1 MDKVIVIT
9 GCAQGI
15 GRAIAEAYLFNHDIV
30 FGIDK
35 EVCSLEGIH
44 HYVGDLSS
52 DIEREYFVETIFEK
66 VDHIDVIIN
75 NAMEYHAG
83 ILSALDIKGF
93 RNALEVGVVAPFHLV
108 ALLKEGMSLGSSI
121 INIVSTRAFQ
131 TQKNN
136 EAYASAKGALNS
148 LTIALANSLG
158 PTIRVNAI
166 APGWINT
173 KQEELSK
180 EDINQHPLHR
190 VGEVKDIVDAVKFL
204 SSEEAK
210 FITGQTLIIDGGMS
224 KQMIYHN
231 DEGWIYTK

>member
-1 MDKVIVIT
+1 MNKVIVIT
-9 GCAQGI
+9 GCAKGI
-15 GRAIAEAYLFNHDIV
+15 GKALAETYLSNQDIV

-35 EVCSLEGIH
+35 EICQREGIH
-44 HYVGDLSS
+44 HYVGDISQE
-52 DIEREYFVETIFEK
+52 IEREYFVESIFEK
-66 VDHIDVIIN
+66 VDHIDVLIH
-75 NAMEYHAG
+75 NAMETHTG
-83 ILSALDIKGF
+83 ILSPLDIKGF
-93 RNALEVGVVAPFHLV
+93 RNALEVGVVAPYHLT

-131 TQKNN
+131 TQKDN

-173 KQEELSK
+173 SHSEVSK
-180 EDINQHPLHR
+180 EDINQHPVHL
-190 VGEVKDIVDAVKFL
+190 VGEEKDIVDAVLFL
-204 SSEEAK
+204 SSDAAK
-210 FITGQTLIIDGGMS
+210 FIMGQTLIIDGGMS

-231 DEGWIYTK
+231 DEGWSYKK